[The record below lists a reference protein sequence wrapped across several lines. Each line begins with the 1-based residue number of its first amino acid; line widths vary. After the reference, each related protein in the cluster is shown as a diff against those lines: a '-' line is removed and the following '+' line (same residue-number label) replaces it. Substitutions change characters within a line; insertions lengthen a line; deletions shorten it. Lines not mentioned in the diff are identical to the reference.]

1 MNQPQPTI
9 RSGLKIPFLDG
20 SNDHLVFSRE
30 HWNQIIAVANSVMAS
45 PSWVV
50 TNHGII
56 LDMAGGG
63 GFNWQKPNKELDWRV
78 AVPKDTFV
86 YVSPMSGLVTAGMKD
101 LISGS
106 LVNACDGIWQANV
119 DVPAMVTVGGV
130 NLYNVPVFP
139 YIAGA
144 TAIGG
149 TPFLPGTT
157 APTGTPLIGDLDL
170 VDTGTGNPTIF
181 WIYWGQVAAT

>member
-1 MNQPQPTI
+1 MEKDSTFLPWVWGFTSSAENWN
-9 RSGLKIPFLDG
+9 GKIVDATGNSAGAIHYADG
-20 SNDHLVFSRE
+20 NTVWEINL
-30 HWNQIIAVANSVMAS
+30 
-45 PSWVV
+45 
-50 TNHGII
+50 
-56 LDMAGGG
+56 GG

-149 TPFLPGTT
+149 TTFLPGTT